1 MQFGLGKQ
9 QSTERRVGSQFALW
23 QTLRHNQHAFSEAGV
38 GPHIIHNSLSLS
50 LFSVAIWRI
59 RFAEGQLA
67 NTAKLA
73 KNATK
78 TYLAGSCRRSRHR
91 PQTAGA
97 AAASV
102 GGAAAG
108 SMLILMLML
117 ILDMRLRLRCRGN
130 RRLGLGNRNA
140 VRELWPHKIRQSMS
154 QNGQIAEL
162 LLLLPQLQCGTN

>member
-9 QSTERRVGSQFALW
+9 QSTESRWVGSQFALW

-38 GPHIIHNSLSLS
+38 GPHIIRNSRSLS

-97 AAASV
+97 AAAS
-102 GGAAAG
+102 AG

-130 RRLGLGNRNA
+130 RRLGLGLGIGMQC
-140 VRELWPHKIRQSMS
+140 ESCGPIKSGS
-154 QNGQIAEL
+154 Q
-162 LLLLPQLQCGTN
+162 

>member
-38 GPHIIHNSLSLS
+38 GPHIIRNSRSLS

-97 AAASV
+97 ASAS
-102 GGAAAG
+102 AAG

-130 RRLGLGNRNA
+130 RRLGLGLGIGMQC
-140 VRELWPHKIRQSMS
+140 ESCGPIKSGS
-154 QNGQIAEL
+154 Q
-162 LLLLPQLQCGTN
+162 

>member
-23 QTLRHNQHAFSEAGV
+23 QTLRHNQHAFFEAGV
-38 GPHIIHNSLSLS
+38 GPHIIHNSLALS

-78 TYLAGSCRRSRHR
+78 TYLAGSCKRSRHR

-102 GGAAAG
+102 GGAAG

-117 ILDMRLRLRCRGN
+117 ILDMRLQLRCRGN
-130 RRLGLGNRNA
+130 RRLGIGMQC
-140 VRELWPHKIRQSMS
+140 ESCGPIKSGS
-154 QNGQIAEL
+154 Q
-162 LLLLPQLQCGTN
+162 

>member
-1 MQFGLGKQ
+1 MLNFGLWSSDAIWVRQ
-9 QSTERRVGSQFALW
+9 TTVNRVGSGHSSHSGKHCGIISMHFPRQALVR
-23 QTLRHNQHAFSEAGV
+23 TSFT
-38 GPHIIHNSLSLS
+38 ILSLS
-50 LFSVAIWRI
+50 PFLFAVAIWRI

-78 TYLAGSCRRSRHR
+78 TYLAGNCRRSRHR

-97 AAASV
+97 ASASA

-117 ILDMRLRLRCRGN
+117 ILDMRLRLRCR
-130 RRLGLGNRNA
+130 LGIGMQC
-140 VRELWPHKIRQSMS
+140 ESCGPIKSGS
-154 QNGQIAEL
+154 Q
-162 LLLLPQLQCGTN
+162 

>member
-38 GPHIIHNSLSLS
+38 GPHIIRNSRSLS

-97 AAASV
+97 ASDIDV
-102 GGAAAG
+102 DVDFGHETPTQMQRQSQTGTG
-108 SMLILMLML
+108 T
-117 ILDMRLRLRCRGN
+117 
-130 RRLGLGNRNA
+130 GNRNA